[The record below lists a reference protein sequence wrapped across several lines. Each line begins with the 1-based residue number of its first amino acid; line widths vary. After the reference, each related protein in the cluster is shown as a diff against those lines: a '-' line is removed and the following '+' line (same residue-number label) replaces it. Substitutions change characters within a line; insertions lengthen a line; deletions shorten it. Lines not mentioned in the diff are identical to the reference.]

1 MPTPTQEEAYK
12 EWVQSSSNVIH
23 WLNRSSQDSLFGHI
37 QDVKSS
43 NEEWNKNNLI
53 TLFENT
59 EAHKLQLKT
68 EVHTIGK
75 NKLSINDYALK
86 I

>member
-1 MPTPTQEEAYK
+1 M
-12 EWVQSSSNVIH
+12 
-23 WLNRSSQDSLFGHI
+23 FGHI
-37 QDVKSS
+37 QDAKSS
-43 NEEWNKNNLI
+43 NEVWNKNNLI